1 MIDREV
7 ASMAYPGAKVLD
19 SLHHTFLSAA
29 SKGANHFYDEHPSQA
44 GARQGHRQEQSN
56 CRVGALP
63 CPYCL
68 RVSTAL
74 TQAALSRP
82 AT

>member
-7 ASMAYPGAKVLD
+7 ASMAYPGAKFLD

-44 GARQGHRQEQSN
+44 GARQGQL
-56 CRVGALP
+56 CP
-63 CPYCL
+63 CSSGVRAVVPL
-68 RVSTAL
+68 SSDLVSRGG
-74 TQAALSRP
+74 SRS
-82 AT
+82 